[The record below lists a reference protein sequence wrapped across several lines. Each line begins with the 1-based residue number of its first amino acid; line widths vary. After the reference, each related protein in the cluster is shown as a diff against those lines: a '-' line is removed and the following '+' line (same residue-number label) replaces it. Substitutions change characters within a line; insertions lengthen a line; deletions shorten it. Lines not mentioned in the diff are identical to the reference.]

1 MNPWKSISR
10 KARTKVCVAGVLLA
24 FAAHA
29 QQDLLNMKGVDRPS
43 PLKHVGIDQKLDAQL
58 PLSLHFK
65 DETGRTVKLGDYF
78 GKRPVI
84 LAPVYYEC
92 PMLCTEIV
100 NGLVRS
106 LKAVTFNPGQEF
118 EVVVFSFDARDTT
131 ALAAGKKDSSLKR
144 YDRKGTEAGWHFLT
158 GDPNAIKEL
167 TAALGYRYV
176 WDAHTNQFA
185 HASGVMVI
193 TPEGRI
199 SKYFYGIEYASK
211 DVRLGLI
218 EAAQNKIGTPVDQLL
233 LFCFHWDA
241 STGKYTATA
250 MNILR
255 VAGGATVVFLG
266 GFVIIMLRR
275 DAKEKGKRASIPARL
290 TDA

>member
-1 MNPWKSISR
+1 MKFWKSISGKTQTR
-10 KARTKVCVAGVLLA
+10 VCVTLLMVLS
-24 FAAHA
+24 AHA

-43 PLKHVGIDQKLDAQL
+43 PLKHVGIDQKLDSQL
-58 PLSLHFK
+58 PLNLKFK
-65 DETGRTVKLGDYF
+65 DETGKAVKLGDYF
-78 GKRPVI
+78 GKRPVV

-92 PMLCTEIV
+92 PMLCTEIL

-106 LKAVTFNPGQEF
+106 LKAVTFNPGQEY

-131 ALAAGKKDSSLKR
+131 ALAAAKKESYLRR
-144 YDRKGTEAGWHFLT
+144 YDRKGTEGGWHFLT
-158 GDPNAIKEL
+158 GDPNAIREL

-176 WDAHTNQFA
+176 WDPHTNQFA
-185 HASGVMVI
+185 HASGVMLI
-193 TPEGRI
+193 TPEGRV

-241 STGKYTATA
+241 STGKYTAAA
-250 MNILR
+250 MNLLR
-255 VAGGATVVFLG
+255 VAGGTTILLLG

-275 DAKEKGKRASIPARL
+275 DVKQKGKRASFSARP

>member
-1 MNPWKSISR
+1 MSFRNTFGAVILFS
-10 KARTKVCVAGVLLA
+10 GLA
-24 FAAHA
+24 AYG

-43 PLKHVGIDQKLDAQL
+43 PLKQVGIDQKLDAQL
-58 PLSLHFK
+58 PLSLQFK
-65 DETGRTVKLGDYF
+65 DETGKTVKLGDYF

-92 PMLCTEIV
+92 PMLCTEIL

-106 LKAVTFNPGQEF
+106 LKAVTFKPGEEF

-131 ALAAGKKDSSLKR
+131 ALAAAKKASYLKR
-144 YDRKGTEAGWHFLT
+144 YDRQGTDAGWHFLT
-158 GDPNAIKEL
+158 GEPAAIKEL
-167 TAALGYRYV
+167 TAALGYRYL
-176 WDAHTNQFA
+176 WDPHTNQFA
-185 HASGVMVI
+185 HASGVMVV
-193 TPEGRI
+193 TPQGRI
-199 SKYFYGIEYASK
+199 SKYFYGIDYASK
-211 DVRLGLI
+211 DIRLGLI

-241 STGKYTATA
+241 TTGKYTAAA
-250 MNILR
+250 MNLLR
-255 VAGGATVVFLG
+255 VAGGTTILLLG

-275 DAKEKGKRASIPARL
+275 DVKQKGRRVSSSARP